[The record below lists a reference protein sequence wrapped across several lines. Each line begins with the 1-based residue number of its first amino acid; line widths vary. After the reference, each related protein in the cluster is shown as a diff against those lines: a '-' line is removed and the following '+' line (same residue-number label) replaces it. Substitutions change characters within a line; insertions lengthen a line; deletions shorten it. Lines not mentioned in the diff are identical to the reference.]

1 MHYFQKMHIQ
11 PKIGNKE
18 ACLGHLDTADQ
29 VSSFLK
35 SFQYLRPVYA
45 LNSNFFHHRVEYE
58 FIQTEKQIC
67 NSNQELNKIRIGRK
81 YDSFQ
86 SIRIFQPS
94 LNFLNIKVKV

>member
-1 MHYFQKMHIQ
+1 MHIQ
-11 PKIGNKE
+11 PRIGNEE
-18 ACLGHLDTADQ
+18 AYLGHLDTKDHKQQFYQIFPISEA
-29 VSSFLK
+29 
-35 SFQYLRPVYA
+35 VYA
-45 LNSNFFHHRVEYE
+45 LNSNFFHHRVEYYE

-67 NSNQELNKIRIGRK
+67 NSNQELNKNYRK